1 MWESEPLV
9 PVTVTVTVPVLVN
22 VQDRVEVPVPP
33 VTVAGVS
40 VHAEL
45 LDVKATLPVKPFR
58 GEIVIVDVPGEPVT
72 TVTAVGLADIEKS
85 AGTDTVYVT
94 VAE

>member
-1 MWESEPLV
+1 V
-9 PVTVTVTVPVLVN
+9 PVTVTVTGPAEVKE
-22 VQDRVEVPVPP
+22 QDRVEVPVPP

-45 LDVKATLPVKPFR
+45 SDVKATFPVKLFR

-85 AGTDTVYVT
+85 AGTDTVNVT